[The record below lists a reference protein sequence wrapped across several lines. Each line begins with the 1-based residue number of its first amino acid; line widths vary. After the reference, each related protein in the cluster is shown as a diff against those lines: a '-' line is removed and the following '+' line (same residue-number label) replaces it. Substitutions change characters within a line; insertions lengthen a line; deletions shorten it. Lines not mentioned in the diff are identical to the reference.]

1 MAYADKGGM
10 KLPRPIKPRRICEEP
25 AIKEFGPENKK
36 TKSEIITMSVD
47 ELEAMRL
54 IDIEGISQEECALR
68 MNVARTTAQVIYNS
82 ARTKTAKCLVYGYE
96 LQISGGNY
104 EVCDGQGGCCACGKN
119 A

>member
-1 MAYADKGGM
+1 M
-10 KLPRPIKPRRICEEP
+10 KNLQLR
-25 AIKEFGPENKK
+25 
-36 TKSEIITMSVD
+36 MSVD
-47 ELEAMRL
+47 ELEAMCL

-68 MNVARTTAQVIYNS
+68 MNVARTTAQAIYNS